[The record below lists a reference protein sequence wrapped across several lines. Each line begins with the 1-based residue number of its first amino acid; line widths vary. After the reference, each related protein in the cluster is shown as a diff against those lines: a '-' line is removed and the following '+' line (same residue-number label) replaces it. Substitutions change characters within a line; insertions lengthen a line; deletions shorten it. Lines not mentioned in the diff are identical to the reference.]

1 MERPQNLDENQE
13 NDNRNNKTED
23 SIEQISIVFA
33 GKLVIS
39 KHKKCITYASLI
51 LIENT
56 LKTDENSVGNDALCL
71 LDDVEAHKRNLHCKN
86 RTQDVEGCV
95 SNVQTM
101 RITSYNERK

>member
-13 NDNRNNKTED
+13 NDDRNNKTED

-56 LKTDENSVGNDALCL
+56 LKTDEHSVGNDALCL
-71 LDDVEAHKRNLHCKN
+71 LDNVEAHKRNLHCKN
-86 RTQDVEGCV
+86 
-95 SNVQTM
+95 
-101 RITSYNERK
+101 